1 MQATTRI
8 GLVGLNARVER
19 VVLPGLASS
28 PRAAVAAVCSRDLAK
43 AERFAAAYPGCRPFG
58 DYGQMLASG
67 ELEAVFVLTPAPLH
81 AEMSIAAIE
90 AGLATCC
97 EKPLARSR
105 GEAQAMVAAAERRGV
120 RTAVN
125 FTYRSTT
132 AHRLLARELGQVG
145 IGRLHELSVAYRQ
158 SRALT
163 EARFRRETLHD
174 LGSHAVDA
182 LLWWAELAGAG
193 LPTAVAAM
201 QAASA
206 EEPAEQ
212 PGAPLQWTLLIR
224 LASGA
229 TATLSVSRVAAGC
242 ANAMEVLA
250 GGASGALRLSF
261 ETDRHGVERAEAGPA
276 GWTPL
281 PVPPDLELDYA
292 SFPAYHFDRIV
303 GALRGEERFP
313 DFRQGLRVLAVLD
326 AAQAAATGGGVVPLA
341 LD

>member
-1 MQATTRI
+1 MHATTRV
-8 GLVGLNARVER
+8 GVVGLNARVER

-43 AERFAAAYPGCRPFG
+43 AERFAGAYPGCRAFG
-58 DYGQMLASG
+58 DFGQMLASG
-67 ELEAVFVLTPAPLH
+67 ELDAVFVLTPPPLH

-105 GEAQAMVAAAERRGV
+105 AEAQAMVAAAERRGA

-132 AHRLLARELGQVG
+132 AHRLVARELGQIG
-145 IGRLHELSVAYRQ
+145 IGRLHDLSLAYRQ
-158 SRALT
+158 GRALT
-163 EARFRRETLHD
+163 DGRYRRETLHD

-193 LPTAVAAM
+193 PPTAVAAM
-201 QAASA
+201 LASPA

-212 PGAPLQWTLLIR
+212 PGTPLHWTLLIR

-229 TATLSVSRVAAGC
+229 TATLTVSRVAAGF
-242 ANAMEVLA
+242 ANAMDALA
-250 GGASGALRLSF
+250 AGASGALRLSF
-261 ETDRHGVERAEAGPA
+261 ETDRHGVERAAAGSA

-281 PVPPDLELDYA
+281 PIPPDLELDYA

-303 GALRGEERFP
+303 GALRGEEQFP
-313 DFRQGLRVLAVLD
+313 DFRQGLRVQAVLD
-326 AAQAAATGGGVVPLA
+326 AAEAAATSGEVVPLA